1 MSYSSE
7 KNLIR
12 FACPAC
18 GTRLVVDSALGG
30 LERPCQSCGALIV
43 IPPLEVSMSLSE
55 KRAAPVAVQ
64 PRTLAK
70 KRVSSSRLDAPSRG
84 GSNASRGDG
93 HDGLEV
99 MPVTKPVPYKKSA
112 MRARSVSPAS
122 VLSHAHEQ
130 KKNTKA
136 LIVMALVICLVVCF
150 TLGVYYYLV
159 YGSFQ

>member
-1 MSYSSE
+1 
-7 KNLIR
+7 
-12 FACPAC
+12 
-18 GTRLVVDSALGG
+18 
-30 LERPCQSCGALIV
+30 
-43 IPPLEVSMSLSE
+43 
-55 KRAAPVAVQ
+55 
-64 PRTLAK
+64 
-70 KRVSSSRLDAPSRG
+70 
-84 GSNASRGDG
+84 
-93 HDGLEV
+93 